1 MPLQDY
7 DRKKIQYFALDCKC
21 ILLKNFATTL
31 FLLRIPN
38 HICRYF
44 FKHVLTTTFFFFFK
58 IHLFCIYFPGKS
70 YQPCLPYHPNH
81 CAVIKGISSE
91 ITKLKTYGL
100 GRTNQHSS
108 NLGQLKTFYR
118 LSSIHTHD
126 SKKQM
131 KR

>member
-44 FKHVLTTTFFFFFK
+44 FKHVLTTTFFFFK
-58 IHLFCIYFPGKS
+58 STYFASISQAKVIS
-70 YQPCLPYHPNH
+70 HACL
-81 CAVIKGISSE
+81 IIR
-91 ITKLKTYGL
+91 ITALL
-100 GRTNQHSS
+100 
-108 NLGQLKTFYR
+108 
-118 LSSIHTHD
+118 
-126 SKKQM
+126 
-131 KR
+131 